1 MWRALWLKSRML
13 RARIPYRLE
22 VALFL
27 IQEFVSFRGA
37 NIAGKAA
44 FHIGDS
50 ILAGHSAP
58 GPFCAGCPYEGKML
72 RIAEVLGSL
81 HYLRNL
87 CGETSNEWRER
98 MDAIIAAE
106 KPDEAER
113 LLLVSSFNHGYRAF
127 SDNYV
132 RCTPSA
138 LAAIDRYM
146 KEGES
151 LSNELISRYGN

>member
-1 MWRALWLKSRML
+1 L
-13 RARIPYRLE
+13 
-22 VALFL
+22 
-27 IQEFVSFRGA
+27 Q
-37 NIAGKAA
+37 GKQL
-44 FHIGDS
+44 S
-50 ILAGHSAP
+50 ILVIAFWLGILPPALSAQD
-58 GPFCAGCPYEGKML
+58 APYEGKML

-113 LLLVSSFNHGYRAF
+113 LRLVSSFNHGYRAF

>member
-1 MWRALWLKSRML
+1 M
-13 RARIPYRLE
+13 
-22 VALFL
+22 
-27 IQEFVSFRGA
+27 Q
-37 NIAGKAA
+37 GKQL
-44 FHIGDS
+44 S
-50 ILAGHSAP
+50 ILVIAFWLGILPPALSAQD
-58 GPFCAGCPYEGKML
+58 APYEGKML

-113 LLLVSSFNHGYRAF
+113 LRLISSFNHGYRAF

>member
-1 MWRALWLKSRML
+1 MQGK
-13 RARIPYRLE
+13 RL
-22 VALFL
+22 
-27 IQEFVSFRGA
+27 
-37 NIAGKAA
+37 
-44 FHIGDS
+44 S
-50 ILAGHSAP
+50 ILVIVFWLGILPPALSAQD
-58 GPFCAGCPYEGKML
+58 APYEGKML

>member
-1 MWRALWLKSRML
+1 M
-13 RARIPYRLE
+13 
-22 VALFL
+22 
-27 IQEFVSFRGA
+27 Q
-37 NIAGKAA
+37 GKQL
-44 FHIGDS
+44 S
-50 ILAGHSAP
+50 ILVIAFWLGILPPALSAQD
-58 GPFCAGCPYEGKML
+58 APYEGKML

-113 LLLVSSFNHGYRAF
+113 LRLVSSFNHGYRAF

-132 RCTPSA
+132 RCTSSA